1 MFVRWQTVLLSQ
13 APLAL
18 VPLAQKLTMEVAL
31 ALAQTLA
38 QQVALEVA
46 QALAPELELHVA
58 LAWSLL
64 APRQMA
70 LAQASRMRQVS
81 CFICN
86 PT

>member
-1 MFVRWQTVLLSQ
+1 MFVRWQTVLLAQ

-64 APRQMA
+64 APRP
-70 LAQASRMRQVS
+70 RRQGKWRWRRRAACVR
-81 CFICN
+81 
-86 PT
+86 